1 MKSKRWKYI
10 MSFIITFLLEVII
23 ALYIKNSFIRSY
35 FGDILII
42 ICLYFFAKSIFDNKI
57 KNIAIYILI
66 LGIVAETMQCF
77 NISKY
82 IAGDSKVL
90 QIVLGTTF
98 DIKDIICYL
107 IGYIIIVIT
116 ENIVYKIK
124 K

>member
-1 MKSKRWKYI
+1 MKNRRWMYI

-23 ALYIKNSFIRSY
+23 ALYIKNGFIRSY

-66 LGIVAETMQCF
+66 LGIIVEIMQYF

-82 IAGDSKVL
+82 IARESKVL
-90 QIVLGTTF
+90 KIALGTTF

-107 IGYIIIVIT
+107 IGYVIIVIT
-116 ENIVYKIK
+116 ENIVHKIK